1 MLNVPARATA
11 LLGSAA
17 ISRLTFRTLPYPDTG
32 LEKAVFRVDTAL
44 ALQPNVVL
52 MALSAHD
59 LEVFRGDPSP
69 PTLTAPEGSAG
80 LSAAVLGLAVQLR
93 GASQRH

>member
-1 MLNVPARATA
+1 MFPFDFQNLA
-11 LLGSAA
+11 LPG
-17 ISRLTFRTLPYPDTG
+17 TG

-59 LEVFRGDPSP
+59 LEVFHGDQPAAG
-69 PTLTAPEGSAG
+69 PTAAARNPVVWARPCAPWLCGSAP
-80 LSAAVLGLAVQLR
+80 AAR
-93 GASQRH
+93 R